1 MKKSKTNA
9 MRILESKKI
18 DFEIINYEVD
28 ENIDGVSVANKVG
41 LDLNIVFKTLVTVGA
56 DKNNYVFVIPVNREL
71 DLKKAAKSV
80 KVKKIE
86 MIHVKDIKKLTGY
99 IRGGCSPIGMKKLFK
114 TVVDSSAMEFNQ
126 IYVSGGKLGA
136 QIKISP
142 KDLIEIINGDIC
154 DLVK

>member
-114 TVVDSSAMEFNQ
+114 TVIDNSAMEFNQ